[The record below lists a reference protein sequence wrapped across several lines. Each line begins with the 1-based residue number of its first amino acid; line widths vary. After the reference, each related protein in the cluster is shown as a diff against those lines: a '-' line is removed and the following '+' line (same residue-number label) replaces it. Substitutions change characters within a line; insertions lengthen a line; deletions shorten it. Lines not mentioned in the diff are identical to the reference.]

1 MPGLKAAFLDRDGT
15 LIENKG
21 FVNSVGD
28 LLRCGYMEGAIEACG
43 RLTHAGYELV
53 LVTNQG
59 GVGMGHLTVDMHA
72 AIMGEFRAHLR
83 RMGVSLTS
91 MYACI
96 HRPDEGCQCR
106 KPAPGMLFR
115 AARELGIDLSKSIMI
130 GDREEDRIAGLA
142 ARCAFSW
149 KLPDGGWPALDLSPA
164 LV

>member
-28 LLRCGYMEGAIEACG
+28 LFRCPEKPGAVEGC
-43 RLTHAGYELV
+43 RSLLDAGYELV

-59 GVGMGHLTVDMHA
+59 GVGMGYLTAEMHF
-72 AIMGEFRAHLR
+72 AIMGEFRSAMR
-83 RMGVSLTS
+83 SRGVRFTN

-96 HRPDEGCQCR
+96 HRPDEHCQCR
-106 KPAPGMLFR
+106 KPAPGMLFK
-115 AARELGIDLSKSIMI
+115 AARDLGLDLSASIMI
-130 GDREEDRIAGLA
+130 GDREEDRVAGLA
-142 ARCAFSW
+142 ARCRYSW
-149 KLPDGGWPALDLSPA
+149 QLPEGGWPALDLSLA